1 MPRSLLSPLRSAY
14 EASPPLV
21 GPDDLRALLN
31 SGSSHPYLPWYRT
44 FHSRQLLGILMTLL
58 GILALGYLL
67 LPSHLFNDAPTPAR
81 PHKTPHTVEAPAPGG
96 TEGAPAATNP
106 TDLPTTRSNER
117 ATTQGEKPDV
127 RAARGDAQTA
137 STGAPAMTAPPA
149 SPSDASAVRERDA
162 RSSVDIVFADPSS
175 IPAPLPLEVVQIS
188 RIESVTPIPEPSRPG
203 GDRPID
209 SVRRARDSVWNY
221 AGVYMTSFFTPRSFT
236 ALNQRLGVQGFP
248 EIKGSI
254 FGSGLSYEFAR
265 PGRDSAA
272 PITFPVFLYPA
283 TYNYTPGVSVEWAL
297 QPEAVSGD
305 GRMRASFSSW
315 SVLADN
321 NLYLRSYKP
330 SRLLLTLSIGVNF
343 NSITLGQSAT
353 FDELIGGTNPGVL
366 SLSRATWIVRP
377 TLRYD
382 YCFAGLQFG
391 LSAGYTFSLNKASW
405 RMRSSLQFDPGIAVG
420 AGPDDGV
427 GGFHLGFSFTLRG
440 LESMTPSQ
448 K

>member
-1 MPRSLLSPLRSAY
+1 MPHSLLSPLRSAY

-21 GPDDLRALLN
+21 GPDDLRSLLN
-31 SGSSHPYLPWYRT
+31 NGSPHPTPPWYRT

-67 LPSHLFNDAPTPAR
+67 LPSHLFNDASTPAR
-81 PHKTPHTVEAPAPGG
+81 PHRTPHSVEAPAPGG
-96 TEGAPAATNP
+96 TVGSPAA
-106 TDLPTTRSNER
+106 
-117 ATTQGEKPDV
+117 
-127 RAARGDAQTA
+127 AARPA
-137 STGAPAMTAPPA
+137 SPSDA
-149 SPSDASAVRERDA
+149 SPSDASAVREWDA
-162 RSSVDIVFADPSS
+162 RPADTIGAVDPSS
-175 IPAPLPLEVVQIS
+175 IPAPLPPEIVLTP
-188 RIESVTPIPEPSRPG
+188 RIEAVTPIPEPSRPG

-248 EIKGSI
+248 EIKGSV

-265 PGRDSAA
+265 PGPDSAA
-272 PITFPVFLYPA
+272 PITFPAFLYPA
-283 TYNYTPGVSVEWAL
+283 AHNYTPGVSIEWAL

-321 NLYLRSYKP
+321 NVYLKTYES

-353 FDELIGGTNPGVL
+353 FDDLIGGTNPGIL
-366 SLSRATWIVRP
+366 SLSRATWMLRP

-382 YCFAGLQFG
+382 YCFAGFQIG

-420 AGPDDGV
+420 EGPDDSV
-427 GGFHLGFSFTLRG
+427 GGFHLGFAFTLRG